1 MECLFYEAQTGGRL
15 FVYENDQSKSDTVRK
30 FSGTSSGKIE
40 SLKSFVCI
48 LADVRIDSLGSI

>member
-40 SLKSFVCI
+40 SEELCLHI
-48 LADVRIDSLGSI
+48 G